1 MLLLCF
7 MSISPDGKQ
16 FYWSRGNP
24 HSKLRKAYNNYA
36 LLEPETSMTKKLLAA
51 ALLALPFLTAPAAA
65 QQAFPSKPIRWL
77 VPYAAGG
84 GSDFLARTVGQKL
97 SSQIGQPV
105 LVDNKPGGNTALA
118 AAETARAPA
127 DGYTVLSADNGT
139 MVFNPVLYKT
149 LSYNPTKDLAPVTL
163 MGRFPM
169 ILVVGPG
176 TEAKTAKEFIAAAK
190 AKPGGI
196 NYASAGAGSPHHLAM
211 ELLKVEAKLFMV
223 HVPYRGAAP
232 ALADVAGG
240 QVPAM
245 MVDLAAAAGFIKGGK
260 VRALA
265 VANATR
271 LQQLPDVPTFAE
283 LGWKNVEAAAL
294 VGMVVPAATTP
305 DVVATLNKQV
315 VAAINDPAVHKR
327 MVDFGVEPV
336 GNTPSEFAA
345 LLRSETLRWHK
356 LIRDLKI
363 TLD

>member
-1 MLLLCF
+1 MKKHF
-7 MSISPDGKQ
+7 A
-16 FYWSRGNP
+16 RGLAVL
-24 HSKLRKAYNNYA
+24 S
-36 LLEPETSMTKKLLAA
+36 LAA
-51 ALLALPFLTAPAAA
+51 LATAASAQATFPA
-65 QQAFPSKPIRWL
+65 KPIRWL

-84 GSDFLARTVGQKL
+84 GSDFLARTVAQTL
-97 SSQIGQPV
+97 STQVGQPV

-139 MVFNPVLYKT
+139 LVFNPALYKS
-149 LSYNPTKDLAPVTL
+149 LSYSPTKDLAPVTL
-163 MGRFPM
+163 MGKFPM
-169 ILVVGPG
+169 ILVVGANSG
-176 TEAKTAKEFIAAAK
+176 FATAKDFIAQAK

-232 ALADVAGG
+232 ALADVVGG
-240 QVPAM
+240 QLPAM
-245 MVDLAAAAGFIKGGK
+245 MVDMAAGAGFIKGGK

-265 VANATR
+265 VANPTR
-271 LQQLPDVPTFAE
+271 LPQLPDVPTFAE
-283 LGWKNVEAAAL
+283 LGYKNVEAAAL
-294 VGMVVPAATTP
+294 VGVVVPAATP
-305 DVVATLNKQV
+305 ADVVNTLNRQL
-315 VAAINDPAVHKR
+315 VAAIHEPSVNKR

-336 GNTPSEFAA
+336 GNTPAQYTE
-345 LLRSETLRWHK
+345 LLKAETARWHK